1 MSAGLRAYAER
12 EASQRDETNEVTGAG
27 SEVAA
32 PLSNKRVLISRLLAR
47 PDLNGLIGEA
57 GEFNAASG
65 RYTVVVNGESVA
77 LKAANLQIKRRDE
90 ADFAP
95 ATKVRIKGLTA
106 KPELNGCGGTV
117 LSWNEEKERY
127 AVQMDGS
134 LKEMLLRAA
143 NLERDKRE
151 AWTPAMHDP
160 VNQAHIQRELERY
173 AQEQMKNAS
182 PFAQMGLDEKTVEY
196 IRNQPARED
205 RFDG

>member
-32 PLSNKRVLISRLLAR
+32 PLANKRVLISRLLAR

-90 ADFAP
+90 ADFDP

-151 AWTPAMHDP
+151 ADPAGSAGQSQQVPSLRTRRHP
-160 VNQAHIQRELERY
+160 R
-173 AQEQMKNAS
+173 
-182 PFAQMGLDEKTVEY
+182 
-196 IRNQPARED
+196 PARQW
-205 RFDG
+205 RRHPRRA